1 MFARPGPRLVDAL
14 EFLVGL
20 LHDKPDLIPEDFP
33 WSWWD
38 AHADANTDSTADV
51 ASSAGGSSAAC
62 NGDSAASCTPKQ
74 NDPVTDAKVSTP
86 GSNPD
91 AQPAQQ
97 EARHAQQAEQ
107 AKQQPDQPSLPV
119 HQDKQEVQQRKW
131 RAAPYLGP
139 DIEEAHAAA
148 IEAGHT
154 TYVDPAT
161 GYKVVSLI
169 VTAFADLDLS
179 LVVTEFAG
187 LGLSLVAT
195 AFAGLGLSTWQLL
208 SCCSIPLQASVG
220 LLCGLLMYS
229 TIWQSIH
236 IALPLLLPLLCPR
249 IAVQDM

>member
-20 LHDKPDLIPEDFP
+20 LHDRPELIPEDFP
-33 WSWWD
+33 WSWWETHTD
-38 AHADANTDSTADV
+38 ADTTSTAHAP
-51 ASSAGGSSAAC
+51 SAGGSSAAC

-74 NDPVTDAKVSTP
+74 NDLITHAKVSTP

-91 AQPAQQ
+91 AQQAQQ

-107 AKQQPDQPSLPV
+107 AQQEAQQAEQPHQQPDQPSLPGQ
-119 HQDKQEVQQRKW
+119 QDQQEVQQRKW

-148 IEAGHT
+148 VEAGQT

-161 GYKVVSLI
+161 GYKVFLWV
-169 VTAFADLDLS
+169 VTVFAGSDFL

-187 LGLSLVAT
+187 
-195 AFAGLGLSTWQLL
+195 
-208 SCCSIPLQASVG
+208 
-220 LLCGLLMYS
+220 
-229 TIWQSIH
+229 
-236 IALPLLLPLLCPR
+236 
-249 IAVQDM
+249 